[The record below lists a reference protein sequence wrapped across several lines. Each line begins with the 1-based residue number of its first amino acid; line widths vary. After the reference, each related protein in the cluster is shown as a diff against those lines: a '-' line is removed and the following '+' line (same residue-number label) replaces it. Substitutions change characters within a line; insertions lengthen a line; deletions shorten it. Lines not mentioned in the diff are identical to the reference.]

1 MGSVSVYNKL
11 ASAST
16 SKRIF
21 ISKSSIVWSII
32 VAYREQNTWNGHFI
46 FVKVSSYWKQTIKSN
61 KSTFEY
67 WYLSQKNL
75 QVFQILFLWATFT
88 KLFKIQNSERFH
100 NNLTSKTTNNAWIFS
115 SERISGLSSR
125 LYVPLSYKY
134 RFFDSSLFSGLS
146 VFVTVTIIGLLHS
159 DLFRSL
165 YCFVLDRLSVIV
177 FALNTGC
184 SPVKRPWIS
193 SFNGIKTEIKLSF
206 WIEMPIIFWSIMCAG
221 KKNVVPAIQFFS
233 WCTFFN
239 KIQHTSHMFYGQ
251 KQCFHINFSS
261 DTSNSLC

>member
-46 FVKVSSYWKQTIKSN
+46 FVKVSSHWKQTIKSN
-61 KSTFEY
+61 KSPSEY
-67 WYLSQKNL
+67 RYLSQKNL
-75 QVFQILFLWATFT
+75 Y
-88 KLFKIQNSERFH
+88 FKFYSYELHLPNCLRYKQNSKRFH

-184 SPVKRPWIS
+184 SPVNRPWIS
-193 SFNGIKTEIKLSF
+193 SFSGIRTKIKLSF
-206 WIEMPIIFWSIMCAG
+206 WIEMPIIFWLIMCAG